1 MIEADAQST
10 WSMLQDPVGG
20 IVPAPPGTDMVASL
34 TTPRNAQPGKAKA
47 APNTNGKSKKSAAKD
62 SIQPERHMS
71 PDPKEDGTG
80 IQVGW

>member
-1 MIEADAQST
+1 
-10 WSMLQDPVGG
+10 
-20 IVPAPPGTDMVASL
+20 MVASL

-62 SIQPERHMS
+62 IIQPEPLMS
-71 PDPKEDGTG
+71 PNPKEDGTG